1 MFIISAIIDFETEK
15 ERDEV
20 VKISIP
26 IQKATREQEL
36 GCISY
41 CFAADPVVANRMQ
54 VYELWEDERSV
65 VEHFKHKNYRKM
77 LSLFMES
84 NIITSEN
91 QIYRIDRHEPVYD
104 IDGNP
109 KESFFR

>member
-1 MFIISAIIDFETEK
+1 MFIISAVIDFETEE

-20 VKISIP
+20 TRISTP
-26 IQKATREQEL
+26 IQLATREQEA

-54 VYELWEDERSV
+54 VYELWQDEQSV
-65 VEHFKHKNYRKM
+65 VEHFKHENYKKM

-84 NIITSEN
+84 NIINSEN
-91 QIYRIDRHEPVYD
+91 QIYRIDQHEPVYD
-104 IDGNP
+104 AIGDP

>member
-1 MFIISAIIDFETEK
+1 MFIISAVIDFETEE

-20 VKISIP
+20 TRISTP
-26 IQKATREQEL
+26 IQLATRKQEA

-54 VYELWEDERSV
+54 VYELWQDEQSV
-65 VEHFKHKNYRKM
+65 VEHFKHENYKKM

-84 NIITSEN
+84 NIINSEN
-91 QIYRIDRHEPVYD
+91 QIYRIDQHEPVYD
-104 IDGNP
+104 ANGNP

>member
-41 CFAADPVVANRMQ
+41 CFAADPVVANRTIEKCSRCSWK
-54 VYELWEDERSV
+54 VIS
-65 VEHFKHKNYRKM
+65 
-77 LSLFMES
+77 SLVKIRFIE
-84 NIITSEN
+84 
-91 QIYRIDRHEPVYD
+91 
-104 IDGNP
+104 
-109 KESFFR
+109 

>member
-26 IQKATREQEL
+26 IQKVTREQEL

-65 VEHFKHKNYRKM
+65 VEHFKHANYRKM

-104 IDGNP
+104 SDGNP
-109 KESFFR
+109 KDSFFR

>member
-1 MFIISAIIDFETEK
+1 MFIISAVIDFGTEK
-15 ERDEV
+15 ERDQVIE
-20 VKISIP
+20 ISTP
-26 IQKATREQEL
+26 IQNATREQEV

-54 VYELWEDERSV
+54 VYELWENEHSV
-65 VEHFKHKNYRKM
+65 VEHFKHENYKKM

-84 NIITSEN
+84 NIINSEN

-104 IDGNP
+104 VNGNP